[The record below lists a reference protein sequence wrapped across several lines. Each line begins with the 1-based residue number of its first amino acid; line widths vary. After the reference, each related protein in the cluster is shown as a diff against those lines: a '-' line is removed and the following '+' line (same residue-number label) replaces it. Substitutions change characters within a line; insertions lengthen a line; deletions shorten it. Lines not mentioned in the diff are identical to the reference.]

1 MQPDG
6 MHTIADVIS
15 NILDLISG
23 KSDGPN
29 IRHCEKNFNQFKPTW
44 TTLPVNIKATPTV
57 NQARPTK
64 QRKHNNSIITQTA
77 ASSTVNHTQPDP
89 DDSSLPAAPWALT
102 KDNLKVA
109 YKRAQMVRYT
119 KGFDYTPADHFSR
132 SWTLRTMHGKQ
143 KVFFST
149 IIKMDNQITS
159 VKY

>member
-6 MHTIADVIS
+6 IHTIADVIS
-15 NILDLISG
+15 NILYLISG

-109 YKRAQMVRYT
+109 DKRAHMVRYT